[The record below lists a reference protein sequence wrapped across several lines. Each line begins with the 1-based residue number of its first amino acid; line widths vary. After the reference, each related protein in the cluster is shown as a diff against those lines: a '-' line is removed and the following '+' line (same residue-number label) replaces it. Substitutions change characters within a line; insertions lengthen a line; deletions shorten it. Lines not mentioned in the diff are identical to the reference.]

1 MSHVFR
7 VSDEQYAQLTALAAQ
22 QKQTPESLFQV
33 WVNEVIQSIQEQQEE
48 EMLKS
53 PLLQVEGMFA
63 IGEAGWADRHDEYLA
78 QEYLKNHAN
87 EK

>member
-33 WVNEVIQSIQEQQEE
+33 WVNEVLRSVQERQEK

-63 IGEAGWADRHDEYLA
+63 IDEPGWADRHDEYLS
-78 QEYLKNHAN
+78 QEYLENHV
-87 EK
+87 